1 MRPRL
6 FTLLVIA
13 VALGAVVFLRVGS
26 TTALPQ
32 EFADGH
38 LSTVH
43 IYDDRGEL
51 VGPVAME
58 PVRKSREQ
66 WQAEL
71 SPQQFHVIREA
82 GTERAFTGALLKN
95 KQEGVYICAACR
107 LPLFTS
113 KTKFESGT
121 GWPSFF
127 EPIVADNVATK
138 TDRTY
143 GMIRTEISCAR
154 CNGHLGHIFNDG
166 PQPTGLRY
174 CVNSL
179 SLGFTPAAEIKTLA
193 EPIPAQASPTSRPTS
208 RPAAAVGDSEVLPGP
223 GQASVV
229 VAGGCF
235 WCVEAVFEELDGV
248 LVARSGYAGG
258 TAESA
263 RYRAVSSGRTDHAEA
278 VQVIYD
284 PAKLTYK
291 DLLRIHLTTHDPTT
305 LNRQGYD
312 VGPQYRSAVFYA
324 DEQQR
329 QDTQAVINA
338 LAGEGVYDDPI
349 VTTLEPLESFYPAE
363 DYHQDYVRR
372 NPNDRY
378 VRAVAVKKVEKVRK
392 LYEDRLKPKTPDP

>member
-6 FTLLVIA
+6 FTLLVLA
-13 VALGAVVFLRVGS
+13 VALGAAVFLRVGS
-26 TTALPQ
+26 STALPQ

-38 LSTVH
+38 LATVH
-43 IYDDRGEL
+43 VYDDRGEL

-71 SPQQFHVIREA
+71 SPEQFHVIREA
-82 GTERAFTGALLKN
+82 GTERAFTGALLEN

-107 LPLFTS
+107 LPLFLS

-127 EPIVADNVATK
+127 EPIASDNVAQK

-143 GMIRTEISCAR
+143 GMIRTEINCAR

-166 PQPTGLRY
+166 PRPTGLRY

-179 SLGFTPAAEIKTLA
+179 ALGFTPAAEIKTLA
-193 EPIPAQASPTSRPTS
+193 EPVPAQAAPTSRP
-208 RPAAAVGDSEVLPGP
+208 RP

-263 RYRAVSSGRTDHAEA
+263 RYPAVSSGRTNHAEA

-284 PAKLTYK
+284 PAKLSYK

-305 LNRQGYD
+305 LNRQGHD
-312 VGPQYRSAVFYA
+312 IGRQYRSAVFYA

-338 LAGEGVYDDPI
+338 LAREGFYDDPI
-349 VTTLEPLESFYPAE
+349 VTTLEPLEAFYPAE

-372 NPNDRY
+372 NPDDRY

-392 LYEDRLKPKTPDP
+392 LYRDRLKNTAPDP